1 VALTMSYT
9 RGSSTTPRDRA
20 RAYRNAHP
28 PRRPR
33 PTGAVVG
40 LPRLLAVATLAV
52 QIAYPLVDGDRLRE
66 VTILVVVLAAAT
78 CVLHALVHRGPA
90 WALGMFVLTA
100 GGGLAVEAVGART
113 GLPFGDY
120 SYSATLGPQVLD
132 VPVVVPLA
140 WTMMAYPVLLAAR
153 RLTRH
158 WVPVL
163 GAFGLAAWDVF
174 LDPQM
179 VADGR
184 WTWADPTPSLPGVPG
199 VPLTNYAGWLAAGFV
214 LMLLLTALLP
224 RDGYPGADESVPA
237 ALLVWTWAGYVLGNL
252 LWFGQPSTALVGGVL
267 LGVLVVPYAW
277 TLWQSRP

>member
-1 VALTMSYT
+1 VALTMSYL

-28 PRRPR
+28 ARRRR

-40 LPRLLAVATLAV
+40 LPWLLLAATFAAQV
-52 QIAYPLVDGDRLRE
+52 AYPLVEGDRLRQ
-66 VTILVVVLAAAT
+66 VTIAVVVLAAAT
-78 CVLHALVHRGPA
+78 CVLHALVHRGLA

-100 GGGLAVEAVGART
+100 GGGLAVEAVGVRT
-113 GLPFGDY
+113 GVPFGDY

-153 RLTRH
+153 RLTRR
-158 WVPVL
+158 WVPVV

-224 RDGYPGADESVPA
+224 RDGYPSADESVPA
-237 ALLVWTWAGYVLGNL
+237 TLLVWTWAGYILGNL